1 MHIPN
6 QESRGHISP
15 TKVYFVVGSALL
27 ALTVITVAASYV
39 DWGSTLAN
47 VCIALAIAS
56 VKASLVILFFMHLKY
71 EKMIV
76 WGYGI
81 IYPIILFA
89 IMVGFISLDIFQ
101 RIQVIPASP

>member
-1 MHIPN
+1 MHIAN

-15 TKVYFVVGSALL
+15 TKVYFFVGTGLL
-27 ALTVITVAASYV
+27 ILTVITVAASYI
-39 DWGSTLAN
+39 DWGSTLIN

-56 VKASLVILFFMHLKY
+56 LKASLVILFFMHMKY
-71 EKMIV
+71 EDKFI

-81 IYPIILFA
+81 IYPIIIFS

-101 RIQVIPASP
+101 RVIPIPTP